1 MDISQYDEE
10 QPEDLTP
17 ELIEQVQE
25 GVRES
30 EEGTTVHRGSYSEI
44 LESQEQDL
52 DRKHEAFEKGLY
64 HAKGSLGN
72 FKLSPD
78 QPMEVPLKDKP
89 GGKTIG
95 TARLTV
101 SSDGEV
107 WATADISIHSPD
119 ERPETAYKLSIL
131 NKFSAGPALSLF
143 ENSIP
148 PRPPEVSGLKSFLR
162 DMYNQP
168 IEDPK
173 PELTANMGYV
183 EPQFI
188 DKAGQPFLY
197 KKQSASEEDRIKIG
211 MPTDIPPDL
220 LQKYFDKT
228 ITGEEFSAKVLESR
242 KANNGHPTDWEIYIE
257 SSALLTGEPTMPI
270 PPRSMTE
277 ELMHLFMTAKQRGM
291 TQELSDSLDKQC
303 MNVLSPEIPG
313 SYTRQNYIDALRQVA
328 AALRLF
334 DEGEQPYL
342 NWQLVKSSV
351 EKTAWGL
358 YQRDLK
364 VVADELYAINNPAV
378 KKQVLG
384 AFGPEAEAEYRAA
397 LEAMSKDD
405 NCTDNPP
412 NECSA

>member
-1 MDISQYDEE
+1 MTDEE
-10 QPEDLTP
+10 QNFEFDDGD
-17 ELIEQVQE
+17 ELYFERNPTIPKTFNSAYHKHEAFRV
-25 GVRES
+25 
-30 EEGTTVHRGSYSEI
+30 
-44 LESQEQDL
+44 ESQEQDL
-52 DRKHEAFEKGLY
+52 DRKHEAFEKSLY

-101 SSDGEV
+101 NSDGEV

-148 PRPPEVSGLKSFLR
+148 PRPPEVPGLKKFLR
-162 DMYNQP
+162 DMYNHP

-173 PELTANMGYV
+173 AEFRANMQAV
-183 EPQFI
+183 ASQFVVDEQI
-188 DKAGQPFLY
+188 KATDLIGRAVR
-197 KKQSASEEDRIKIG
+197 SASYGVR
-211 MPTDIPPDL
+211 
-220 LQKYFDKT
+220 
-228 ITGEEFSAKVLESR
+228 
-242 KANNGHPTDWEIYIE
+242 
-257 SSALLTGEPTMPI
+257 SS
-270 PPRSMTE
+270 TE
-277 ELMHLFMTAKQRGM
+277 ELMHLFMTAKQRDVS
-291 TQELSDSLDKQC
+291 QELSDSLDEQL
-303 MNVLSPEIPG
+303 MDVLQPEIPG
-313 SYTRQNYIDALRQVA
+313 NYTRQNYVDALRQVA

-405 NCTDNPP
+405 NCTDDPP